1 MSRVNF
7 KPGDKVS
14 AYWKG
19 YYEVIDIKRRYMN
32 SNNSM
37 DIGFIDKSGFVEIS
51 PLVYLKQIYK
61 SNGTPTKSS
70 IIKTCD
76 QAFLQYA
83 DTHIKNRITDLEKEI
98 EQLKN
103 IKL

>member
-51 PLVYLKQIYK
+51 PLVYLKQIYD
-61 SNGTPTKSS
+61 SNGKPIKSP
-70 IIKTCD
+70 IVKTCD
-76 QAFLQYA
+76 QAFLKDA
-83 DTHIKNRITDLEKEI
+83 DSHIKDRIINLEKKI